1 VLFCGK
7 RNILRCFVSFLDS
20 LCGFAVDENGSASG
34 VAAGARSNYA

>member
-7 RNILRCFVSFLDS
+7 RKVWCFVSFLDS

-34 VAAGARSNYA
+34 VAAGARTNYA